1 MLSSKPAGQQIRA
14 RTVLLSL
21 VAMLSGAGA
30 LIVPFT
36 EEGVTWQWRLHSET
50 DLAGATINAALVSID
65 DRGAVLLPQGERAIS
80 LITPGLT
87 LEAQTARQM
96 VIELGVPEAAELPK
110 SPALVRLLWQ
120 TAPAEGFKFAESEV
134 RLSRE
139 PTHAVFSL
147 PESPELVHRLGVQV
161 AGWQGPVV
169 IRGMEL
175 ANLPAASRASV
186 FMKQLREREP
196 IRSHSLNFVRGPVM
210 LGRGMNYYLV
220 ALVAL
225 AAGGYGLGCAA
236 RRNAIDWRV
245 PAGIAIGGWLLGD
258 VQATT
263 NLVRNVREE
272 VRLFGGRPHDEQ
284 IALSEGS
291 DIAWA
296 YKRLRVYCPEGGT
309 FAVAS
314 DDPFSPAHRLD
325 YLLAPLRRRVDLI
338 SGEPEFVVVIG
349 SSDLRPDLEQGTCNW
364 PDGTTRSVS
373 LIERKS
379 EAVYLLKLENRP
391 S

>member
-1 MLSSKPAGQQIRA
+1 MLS
-14 RTVLLSL
+14 LL
-21 VAMLSGAGA
+21 AMLGGAGA
-30 LIVPFT
+30 LIVPFA
-36 EEGVTWQWRLHSET
+36 EQGVTWHWRLRSEA
-50 DLAGATINAALVSID
+50 DLAGAAINAVLVSVD
-65 DRGAVLLPQGERAIS
+65 DRGAVLSPQGERAIS

-87 LEAQTARQM
+87 LEPQTARQM
-96 VIELGVPEAAELPK
+96 VIELSLPEAVELPK
-110 SPALVRLLWQ
+110 SPALLRLLWQ

-139 PTHAVFSL
+139 PARAVFSL

-161 AGWQGPVV
+161 TGWQGPVV

-175 ANLPAASRASV
+175 VNLSAASRASV
-186 FMKQLREREP
+186 FVKQLREREP
-196 IRSHSLNFVRGPVM
+196 IRIHSLNFVRGPVM

-225 AAGGYGLGCAA
+225 TAGGYGLGCAA

-245 PAGIAIGGWLLGD
+245 PVGIAMGGWLLGD
-258 VQATT
+258 LQATT

-291 DIAWA
+291 DLAWA
-296 YKRLRVYCPEGGT
+296 YERLRVYCPEGGT
-309 FAVAS
+309 YAVAS

-325 YLLAPLRRRVDLI
+325 YLLAPLRRRVELL

-373 LIERKS
+373 LVERKS
-379 EAVYLLKLENRP
+379 DAVYILKLENRL